1 MRAVITMRDTDDGR
15 LVMVKG
21 SGHYIQVDQPQVV
34 IDAIR
39 EVVEAVRH

>member
-1 MRAVITMRDTDDGR
+1 VT
-15 LVMVKG
+15 VEG
-21 SGHYIQVDQPQVV
+21 SGHHIQVDRPQVV